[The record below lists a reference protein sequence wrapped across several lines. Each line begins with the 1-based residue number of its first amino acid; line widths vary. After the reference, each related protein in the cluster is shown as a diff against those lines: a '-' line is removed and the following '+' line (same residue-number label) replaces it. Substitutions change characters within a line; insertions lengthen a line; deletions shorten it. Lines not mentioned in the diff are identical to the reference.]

1 MRIALVVLV
10 AALVIGVLESAP
22 PAAVSAPRSD
32 ERAAASDSTS
42 RTDEPTD
49 TVGGALYSGSKESIK
64 QEMARIGQKEVAG
77 TREWER
83 RKSPTVAMVSSMVLP
98 GLGQLY
104 NGRRIKTIIAVGAF
118 SYYLGTAWFEHKEA
132 ERSLKARDALDP
144 DTFEWS
150 EEDAW
155 YQFHK
160 ETSRDYLW
168 WSGAVWLISV
178 LDAFVDAHLYDVRAV
193 KPAVMRESGGAKY
206 IGFSMGF

>member
-1 MRIALVVLV
+1 MRIALNVLV
-10 AALVIGVLESAP
+10 AALVIGALVSPSAVFAVEP
-22 PAAVSAPRSD
+22 DDPAAAPGSTSGSD
-32 ERAAASDSTS
+32 E
-42 RTDEPTD
+42 PPD
-49 TVGGALYSGSKESIK
+49 TVGGSLQGGSKESIK
-64 QEMARIGQKEVAG
+64 REMARIGQQEVAG
-77 TREWER
+77 EREWER

-118 SYYLGTAWFEHKEA
+118 SYYLGTAWFEQKEA
-132 ERSLKARDALDP
+132 QKSLKARDALDP
-144 DTFEWS
+144 GSFEWR

-168 WSGAVWLISV
+168 WSGAVWIITV

-193 KPAVMRESGGAKY
+193 KPAVVQGSGDAKY
-206 IGFSMGF
+206 VGFSMGF